1 MRAKSGKTKKRKS
14 AAKVVKG
21 AVAPRS
27 LERPFPRIQLPI
39 RPPYPPMEAKPV
51 NEIPR
56 GEGWQYEPKWDGFRC
71 LAFRKRE
78 RVLLQSKSG
87 QPLGR
92 YFPEL
97 LATLAALPAEKFV
110 LDGEIIIER
119 DGVLH
124 FDELLQRI
132 HPAASRIRRLAQET
146 PSTLV
151 VFDLLVNEEG
161 KSLVMLPLAQRRAEL
176 ERFINELP
184 KSPHLSLS
192 PATANYSQAEIW
204 YRDWAIRGCDGV
216 LAKRLDAPYRSGER
230 TAMVKIKRMRTADC
244 VVGGFRY
251 ASKGR
256 AVGSLLLGLYGA
268 DGLLHHVG
276 FCSSFSGEER
286 KKLKKILQPKIGGQ
300 GFTGNAPGGPSRWSS
315 ERSTE
320 WAPLKPELVC
330 EIKYDHFSGA
340 RFRHGTKFL
349 RWRPDKD
356 PRTCTFDQVE
366 IRSVF
371 MQRSA

>member
-1 MRAKSGKTKKRKS
+1 
-14 AAKVVKG
+14 
-21 AVAPRS
+21 
-27 LERPFPRIQLPI
+27 
-39 RPPYPPMEAKPV
+39 MEAKPV

-161 KSLVMLPLAQRRAEL
+161 KSLVMLPLAQRRAGSH
-176 ERFINELP
+176 LP
-184 KSPHLSLS
+184 IVRTLTILPIFLDFQ
-192 PATANYSQAEIW
+192 PAA
-204 YRDWAIRGCDGV
+204 RDSIPQ
-216 LAKRLDAPYRSGER
+216 L
-230 TAMVKIKRMRTADC
+230 
-244 VVGGFRY
+244 
-251 ASKGR
+251 
-256 AVGSLLLGLYGA
+256 
-268 DGLLHHVG
+268 
-276 FCSSFSGEER
+276 
-286 KKLKKILQPKIGGQ
+286 
-300 GFTGNAPGGPSRWSS
+300 
-315 ERSTE
+315 
-320 WAPLKPELVC
+320 
-330 EIKYDHFSGA
+330 
-340 RFRHGTKFL
+340 
-349 RWRPDKD
+349 
-356 PRTCTFDQVE
+356 
-366 IRSVF
+366 
-371 MQRSA
+371 